1 MTTRGFERLD
11 RSPVNDL
18 WRHTLAQ
25 IPCVFGRL
33 VYLASLR
40 DGNTGRYEHHGLAL
54 VFGPEDSH
62 RTLLESHEKT
72 FANWL
77 AFDIE
82 NQAADLDLY
91 FATVSS
97 DRRTIL
103 ETWVR
108 LASYKNL
115 IPATAKPQE
124 RDLYLSDLERLLEVL
139 RNANV
144 ARVQSQ
150 VASRRP

>member
-1 MTTRGFERLD
+1 VD
-11 RSPVNDL
+11 RSAADDL

-33 VYLASLR
+33 VYLSSLR

-77 AFDIE
+77 SFDLE

-91 FATVSS
+91 FSTISS

-103 ETWVR
+103 DTWVR

-124 RDLYLSDLERLLEVL
+124 RDLYLSDLEKLLEVL
-139 RNANV
+139 RNGLVGRGSN
-144 ARVQSQ
+144 R
-150 VASRRP
+150 VASQRP